1 MQEFHWFA
9 KLCHM
14 WDDVPKLKREMT
26 KLVNANALGGGQKST
41 SNLAGSAGSGQ
52 VAFRLKILQAVS
64 TLQSQLQ
71 GLDNDLGSVYWHPF
85 ADHNGNGSVIFTA
98 VRHVRYPKSL
108 LCLSLKWVHLA
119 RVQRSTSRLLD
130 LTAAHFE
137 DGMEHLRYSLRQQI
151 LYNQV
156 KPVVAN
162 LFHDWVNI

>member
-1 MQEFHWFA
+1 MTSLLCSIQEFHWFA

-26 KLVNANALGGGQKST
+26 KLVNASGGCPQQKST
-41 SNLAGSAGSGQ
+41 SNLAGLAGYSQ
-52 VAFRLKILQAVS
+52 VGFRLKILQAVA

-85 ADHNGNGSVIFTA
+85 IDHGSAGSGSVIFTA

-119 RVQRSTSRLLD
+119 RVQRSSSRLPD
-130 LTAAHFE
+130 LPASHFDE
-137 DGMEHLRYSLRQQI
+137 GMEHLRYSIRQQI
-151 LYNQV
+151 LFNQV
-156 KPVVAN
+156 S
-162 LFHDWVNI
+162 H

>member
-1 MQEFHWFA
+1 
-9 KLCHM
+9 M
-14 WDDVPKLKREMT
+14 WDDVAKLKREMT
-26 KLVNANALGGGQKST
+26 KLVNANSGGGGGSQKST

-52 VAFRLKILQAVS
+52 VAFRLKILQAVA

-119 RVQRSTSRLLD
+119 RVQRSTSRLPD
-130 LTAAHFE
+130 LPASHFD
-137 DGMEHLRYSLRQQI
+137 DGMEHLRYSIRQQI
-151 LYNQV
+151 LFNQV
-156 KPVVAN
+156 PSS
-162 LFHDWVNI
+162 I

>member
-1 MQEFHWFA
+1 
-9 KLCHM
+9 M
-14 WDDVPKLKREMT
+14 WDDVPKLKREMA

-162 LFHDWVNI
+162 LFQEWLNI